1 MSPRVDKT
9 TATLTAPTTPTA
21 SADVVETMRG
31 VQTIARE
38 LADAP
43 RQEVAKVK
51 AELEPQRQRAEA
63 LLAEATACQKE
74 FGADIEKLC
83 AFDWESLAG
92 RVVSHRLSPTYWAAR
107 ELHVYLPNLIRTC
120 KDVLEQIAGLN
131 PSSLAAKIPG
141 EIRRAMRDCSP
152 GGPLRERVQERLAI
166 LKKFAAETLDAA
178 QTDPGG
184 KLTWLRDSQPARHQV
199 DAFVN
204 FNDDQV

>member
-1 MSPRVDKT
+1 MKPRT
-9 TATLTAPTTPTA
+9 ETASLTAPATPTA
-21 SADVVETMRG
+21 SADVIATMRG

-63 LLAEATACQKE
+63 LLAEATACQNE

-83 AFDWESLAG
+83 TFDWETLAG
-92 RVVSHRLSPTYWAAR
+92 RVPSHRLSPTYWAAF
-107 ELHVYLPNLIRTC
+107 ELHVFLPNLIRTC
-120 KDVLEQIAGLN
+120 KDALEQIAGLN
-131 PSSLAAKIPG
+131 LSSLAAKIPG

-152 GGPLRERVQERLAI
+152 GGPLRERVQERLAV
-166 LKKFAAETLDAA
+166 LKRLAAEALDAA
-178 QTDPGG
+178 HADPGG
-184 KLTWLRDSQPARHQV
+184 KLTWLRDHAQPTRQV

-204 FNDDQV
+204 FNDQA